1 MASGRQ
7 GNFSVEFREQM
18 VALYLEQQDAKTL
31 SQVAREHG
39 IGPETL
45 RVWVKKHRALHPV
58 GEKPL
63 TVSERDELTRLRREV
78 ADLRLERE
86 FLGKAT
92 AFFARKY
99 R

>member
-45 RVWVKKHRALHPV
+45 GSCDMDVV
-58 GEKPL
+58 GWGCGMGTGGLP
-63 TVSERDELTRLRREV
+63 
-78 ADLRLERE
+78 
-86 FLGKAT
+86 
-92 AFFARKY
+92 
-99 R
+99 